1 MFKLSTYPNTL
12 PLYSASLMGRDNAS
26 IILGAETGTWPRGDP
41 HETESTGKR
50 GDDSTASG

>member
-12 PLYSASLMGRDNAS
+12 PLYSASLMGCDNAS